1 MSKKRKRLLRSF
13 MSLLLVFT
21 MVFTGVVPVFAVGV
35 GGNEPVK
42 DGEAGSTSF
51 HQNSGEYSSYDPNDG
66 VQAFVVDD
74 AYGFKVRNT
83 NSTVVTPFGTQDRDG
98 GEACRKKYAES
109 GDSMDFSN
117 YYIFDASK
125 NNTCGWTGTKH
136 YPSISSVW
144 KKCR

>member
-1 MSKKRKRLLRSF
+1 

-83 NSTVVTPFGTQDRDG
+83 NSTVVTPFGIQDRDG